1 MGTEAGMS
9 ALLVLLLPQKPPL
22 ARLPH
27 HRLVLT
33 VARVQLSPPVSAGW
47 VRHAD
52 LGGER
57 KGKRAVVGPGHP
69 RALGGDASALPL
81 LPLRLSVGAARPPLG
96 AGGTAGQWQCGGR
109 GPGCFLA
116 TQTRQKYVTK
126 KKKKQ
131 QITLSL
137 GALANSK
144 HARAGARAG
153 LTGMAENWKLR
164 ARKQLG
170 LSQGDL

>member
-1 MGTEAGMS
+1 M
-9 ALLVLLLPQKPPL
+9 LP
-22 ARLPH
+22 
-27 HRLVLT
+27 
-33 VARVQLSPPVSAGW
+33 
-47 VRHAD
+47 
-52 LGGER
+52 
-57 KGKRAVVGPGHP
+57 
-69 RALGGDASALPL
+69 ALPWEQE
-81 LPLRLSVGAARPPLG
+81 APLG
-96 AGGTAGQWQCGGR
+96 SGSAVEEGLGASWQPKR
-109 GPGCFLA
+109 GKNTLP
-116 TQTRQKYVTK
+116 K